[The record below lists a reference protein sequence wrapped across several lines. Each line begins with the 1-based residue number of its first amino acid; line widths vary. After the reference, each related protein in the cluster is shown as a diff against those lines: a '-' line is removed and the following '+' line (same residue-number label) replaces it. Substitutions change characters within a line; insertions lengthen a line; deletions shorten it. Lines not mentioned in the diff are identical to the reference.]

1 MIGKMLKYMRKSK
14 HLKQV
19 DLAQK
24 LNIAQTTLS
33 GYETQYSNADFATI
47 EKIANLC
54 DFEIIFRNKLT
65 KEEFS
70 VETIERKD

>member
-70 VETIERKD
+70 VETIEGKD